1 MISSVGI
8 DNTVAVESA
17 DLAVSSVGI
26 DSTASRAT
34 GYLSKSRLRRTSESL
49 LVEVISSAFS
59 ANYFMIGYSQVGFRV
74 RHFDG
79 RTTFTV
85 KTYIRFEY
93 LCPYTLVSIRR
104 EFTMTNT
111 IPVTETNDD
120 DLTQETEMCSF
131 LGRNRKTQKSAA
143 HQTQHQHILLLGR
156 TRSTSWHAL
165 HSTEGCS

>member
-59 ANYFMIGYSQVGFRV
+59 AKV

-120 DLTQETEMCSF
+120 DL
-131 LGRNRKTQKSAA
+131 
-143 HQTQHQHILLLGR
+143 
-156 TRSTSWHAL
+156 
-165 HSTEGCS
+165 